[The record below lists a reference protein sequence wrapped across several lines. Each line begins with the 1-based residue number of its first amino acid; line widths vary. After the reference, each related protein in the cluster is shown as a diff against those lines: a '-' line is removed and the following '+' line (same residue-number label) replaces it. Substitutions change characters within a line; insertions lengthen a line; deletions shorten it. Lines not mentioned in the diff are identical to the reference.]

1 MKKIS
6 KALKGFVEKARATDV
21 YWIEAAKLHFA
32 VSLDQQRQAAGLS
45 YKHVAEKLGTSAA
58 YISKVF
64 RGDANVTID
73 SMVKLARATGG
84 RLDIRVVDDQANAF
98 SWQVEACI
106 QALEQAQSQKQ
117 SSVARPSATILEFP
131 TATNEDAFEYRWAA

>member
-6 KALKGFVEKARATDV
+6 KALKGLVDKARASDA

-32 VSLDQQRQAAGLS
+32 VSLDQQRQRSGLT
-45 YKHVAEKLGTSAA
+45 YKSVAEKLGTSAA

-64 RGDANVTID
+64 RGDTNVTLE

-84 RLDIRVVDDQANAF
+84 RVEVRVVDEQAAAF
-98 SWQVEACI
+98 SWQVEECI
-106 QALEQAQSQKQ
+106 QAFEQ
-117 SSVARPSATILEFP
+117 SSAAKQGNVAKPSATIIDFP
-131 TATNEDAFEYRWAA
+131 TATNEDAFQYRWAA

>member
-6 KALKGFVEKARATDV
+6 KALRDFVEKARASEG

-32 VSLDQQRQAAGLS
+32 VSLDRQRVAAGLT
-45 YKHVAEKLGTSAA
+45 YKDVADKLGTSAA

-64 RGDANVTID
+64 RGDTNVTVE

-84 RLDIRVVDDQANAF
+84 RLDIQVVDGAAEQF
-98 SWQVEACI
+98 SWAGCFS
-106 QALEQAQSQKQ
+106 ALERGTGGTGNST
-117 SSVARPSATILEFP
+117 RTTATIIDFP
-131 TATNEDAFEYRWAA
+131 VANDAVFDNRWVA